1 MSYTPEKQ
9 FRCTIVR
16 GRSQNMMEDMLPI
29 YAEIIHQLC
38 PCSKELFVEGAR
50 KRLSKVLF
58 KTDAYE
64 RLPYGNQKT
73 VNNHLTE
80 TAGTLLCLY
89 YYQKDPDSG
98 IEYVYETESCMFI
111 LNKGDNP
118 AFFKNLCLNLQF
130 PNAAKKKPFVM
141 RDIDNGLGIRPL
153 CFVVSLLYYAQ
164 QQEEKELLSKQ
175 EIGYYALNNLDV
187 LRGDASPEIVYQRI
201 IQDRK
206 DKIRRPKLQ
215 GENEWQHIQEQIN
228 LLELANIVEQDNRF
242 LWLNK
247 NEGAAIKLFLDT
259 LGKELFDV
267 YKFPLNNAADFKSLI
282 TEWRKYYGS
291 VNDEIRILDTK
302 FDTNIIVL
310 GRDEQSAHSTATQS
324 TIDLGDDG
332 EALVYRLEQERVRKY
347 KERLVN
353 KVLLLGK
360 TKGLGYDISSLEADE
375 NPEKPEFARYIE
387 VKATKRVTEPSFVDN
402 WTDSLNITSK
412 EWIAAEQYGEYYN
425 IYRVYFTK
433 SKTIIIRIKNPFK
446 KYLED
451 EMEVFPT
458 IYQVNFGANVIEKR
472 YEGE

>member
-1 MSYTPEKQ
+1 MSYTPENQ

-38 PCSKELFVEGAR
+38 PCTKKAFVKGAR

-58 KTDAYE
+58 KTDVYE
-64 RLPYGNQKT
+64 RLPKGNQKT
-73 VNNHLTE
+73 VKNHLTE

-89 YYQKDPDSG
+89 YCQKDADSG
-98 IEYVYETESCMFI
+98 IEYVYETESCKFI
-111 LNKGDNP
+111 LEKGDNP
-118 AFFKNLCLNLQF
+118 AFFKNLCLNMQF
-130 PNAAKKKPFVM
+130 PNAAKKRPFVE

-153 CFVVSLLYYAQ
+153 CFIVSLLYYAQ
-164 QQEEKELLSKQ
+164 QQAEKKLLSKQ
-175 EIGYYALNNLDV
+175 EIGYYVLNNLDV
-187 LRGDASPEIVYQRI
+187 LRGNASPEVVYQRI
-201 IQDRK
+201 MQDRK
-206 DKIRRPKLQ
+206 EKIRRPKLQ

-228 LLELANIVEQDNRF
+228 LLELANIVEQDNKF

-247 NEGAAIKLFLDT
+247 NEGPAIKLFKDSLNK
-259 LGKELFDV
+259 GLFDV
-267 YKFPLNNAADFKSLI
+267 YKYPLKDAADFKILMM
-282 TEWRKYYGS
+282 EWRKHYGS
-291 VNDEIRILDTK
+291 VNDEVRKLDTK
-302 FDTNIIVL
+302 FDTTFTIL
-310 GRDEQSAHSTATQS
+310 GREEQNAHTTATQS
-324 TIDLGDDG
+324 TVDLGDDG
-332 EALVYRLEQERVRKY
+332 EALVYRLEQERVRRY

-387 VKATKRVTEPSFVDN
+387 VKSTKRVTVPSFVDS

-412 EWIAAEQYGEYYN
+412 EWVAAEQYGDYYN

-433 SKTIIIRIKNPFK
+433 TKTIIIRIKNPYK
-446 KYLED
+446 KYLENK
-451 EMEVFPT
+451 MEVFPT
-458 IYQVNFGANVIEKR
+458 IYQMNFGACVIEKR